1 MTIQTIPIT
10 ATPAQ
15 SFTIQL
21 NSQNC
26 AINLYQKNTG
36 LYFDL
41 AINGNPIVQSMI
53 CLNLVGLV
61 RETYLGFVG
70 QLAFVDTKGTSDPTY
85 DGLGSRYQLIYQS

>member
-1 MTIQTIPIT
+1 MTVQTIPIIP
-10 ATPAQ
+10 TPAQ

-26 AINLYQKNTG
+26 EISLYQKNTG

-41 AINGNPIVQSMI
+41 VIDGNPIVQSML

-70 QLAFVDTKGTSDPTY
+70 QLAFVDTKGNSDPTY
-85 DGLGSRYQLIYQS
+85 DGLGSRYQLVYQS